1 MSTILTV
8 RKPLY
13 MLKIMGLLC
22 ISLVLALVSCSS
34 SKIVSAWGTDA
45 YSPLHQ
51 KIVVFAIVKPNDSVL
66 RQRVEQ
72 HVVGDLEALGYNAD
86 AATTLYGQRLRGLN
100 TTQVYEQLQAD
111 TVDAVVTV
119 ALLNKQME
127 TVYVEQKPQQGPRED
142 EFLKYYEDLNKRI
155 TGTGYY
161 TDLTTY
167 FWEGK
172 MYDLK
177 VKELVYMSRSE
188 TSNPSSIE
196 RLGHEYGKQLVKNMV
211 KKGVLMKQAG
221 LFKPLQ

>member
-1 MSTILTV
+1 M
-8 RKPLY
+8 RK
-13 MLKIMGLLC
+13 I
-22 ISLVLALVSCSS
+22 ISLLYGSAVLILQSCSS

-51 KIVVFAIVKPNDSVL
+51 KMVVFAIVNQEDSAL
-66 RQRVEQ
+66 RRRVEQ
-72 HVVGDLEALGYNAD
+72 HMVDDLKALGYNAST
-86 AATTLYGQRLRGLN
+86 ASEVYQQRFSGLN
-100 TTQVYEQLQAD
+100 TTQVYNQLQAD

-127 TVYVEQKPQQGPRED
+127 QLYVEQKKQQDPRD
-142 EFLKYYEDLNKRI
+142 DDFLRYYEDLHNRVS
-155 TGTGYY
+155 GAGYY
-161 TDLTTY
+161 ANLTTY

-196 RLGHEYGKQLVKNMV
+196 KLGHEYSKQVVKNMV
-211 KKGVLMKQAG
+211 KKGVLIKQAG
-221 LFKPLQ
+221 MFKPL